1 MSAKFYSLP
10 HGAPPMLFKS
20 HLLRLSITLFASA
33 TASWAQAP
41 DPLRISS
48 PTFITIPQ
56 ATFFTTNINV
66 TGGRPPYQF
75 TVQSGTLPLGV
86 FLNHVGTLSGIS
98 GIFGDSFAVIQATD
112 ADGRIATASFQIRIV
127 QALAIITDTLG
138 TCRVAS
144 PYQQTLRGV
153 GGFLPLFG
161 NYTWALSSGAL
172 PPGLNLTLSGDI
184 VGTPLPP
191 PGNYNVT
198 IKMTDGSNNSVLKPF
213 TLRIDGPIIITD
225 RLPPGR
231 VNQPYN
237 QGIVAIG
244 GIGLYSWSVKTG
256 PIPPGISLTQAGVL
270 TGTPFVPG
278 TYTFEIRV
286 SDSVGAYFDKT
297 YTLPVD
303 QFSSGIIFFTDTIAD
318 ASVGLPFAQLLQA
331 SGGRD
336 PYTFSISSGALP
348 AGITLSLNGG
358 LSGTPTVD
366 GAFGFTVLAVDASG
380 LQASKNFSINVRSNI
395 FIVRTD
401 LARAII
407 GVPYSQQLVVQGG
420 TAPYLWTPFGNPV
433 PEGLFLNPTTGT
445 ISGTPTTIGDYF
457 FAVKVT
463 DARNR
468 TAQAS
473 YSLTI
478 SPAVPIFSN
487 TGVLNGASFK
497 AGSVSPGAII
507 NIFGIGFGPGELA
520 AIQIQN
526 GIAATQL
533 ASTRV
538 LFDEIAAPLL
548 FSTLNQVGLVVPY
561 EIAGRPSVNVVVEYK
576 GLRSAPIRVNIAP
589 SALGIF
595 TADSSGKGQAAAL
608 NSDGRLNSP
617 QNPAKPGSIV
627 VLYATGEGQT
637 DPFGISGKL
646 ATDVYP
652 KPQLPVNV
660 IINGQSAEVLYAGA
674 APNLIAGLLQVN
686 VRIPDTIT
694 AVGSL
699 PLLIIV
705 GDIPS
710 QEQVTISVAP

>member
-1 MSAKFYSLP
+1 M
-10 HGAPPMLFKS
+10 
-20 HLLRLSITLFASA
+20 
-33 TASWAQAP
+33 
-41 DPLRISS
+41 
-48 PTFITIPQ
+48 
-56 ATFFTTNINV
+56 
-66 TGGRPPYQF
+66 
-75 TVQSGTLPLGV
+75 
-86 FLNHVGTLSGIS
+86 
-98 GIFGDSFAVIQATD
+98 
-112 ADGRIATASFQIRIV
+112 
-127 QALAIITDTLG
+127 
-138 TCRVAS
+138 
-144 PYQQTLRGV
+144 
-153 GGFLPLFG
+153 
-161 NYTWALSSGAL
+161 
-172 PPGLNLTLSGDI
+172 
-184 VGTPLPP
+184 
-191 PGNYNVT
+191 
-198 IKMTDGSNNSVLKPF
+198 
-213 TLRIDGPIIITD
+213 
-225 RLPPGR
+225 
-231 VNQPYN
+231 
-237 QGIVAIG
+237 
-244 GIGLYSWSVKTG
+244 
-256 PIPPGISLTQAGVL
+256 
-270 TGTPFVPG
+270 
-278 TYTFEIRV
+278 
-286 SDSVGAYFDKT
+286 
-297 YTLPVD
+297 
-303 QFSSGIIFFTDTIAD
+303 
-318 ASVGLPFAQLLQA
+318 
-331 SGGRD
+331 
-336 PYTFSISSGALP
+336 
-348 AGITLSLNGG
+348 NGG

-366 GAFGFTVLAVDASG
+366 GTFGFTVLAVDASG

-407 GVPYSQQLVVQGG
+407 GVAYSQQLVVQGG

-445 ISGTPTTIGDYF
+445 ISGTPTTTGDYF

-468 TAQAS
+468 SAQAS

-497 AGSVSPGAII
+497 VGAVSPGEII

-576 GLRSAPIRVNIAP
+576 SLRSAPIRVNIAA
-589 SALGIF
+589 SAPGIF

-637 DPFGISGKL
+637 DPFGISGRL

-652 KPQLPVNV
+652 KPQLPVSV
-660 IINGQSAEVLYAGA
+660 IINGQPAEVLYAGA

-699 PLLIIV
+699 PVLISV
-705 GDIPS
+705 GDIVS